1 MTQVNVS
8 INGRQYRMACEDGQE
23 DHLRSLAKALE
34 ERIGSL
40 RGRFGEIGDAR
51 LMVMAAMT
59 VADDAIEADKKAR
72 KLEQEIAAL
81 NDARSASAE
90 RVQATQAALIAAF
103 TSAAERIEGM
113 AKKLNTVSGDTKE
126 PSAS

>member
-1 MTQVNVS
+1 MAQVNVS

-23 DHLRSLAKALE
+23 DHLRALAKALE

-40 RGRFGEIGDAR
+40 RGQFGEIGDAR

-59 VADDAIEADKKAR
+59 VADDAAEAEKKAK

-81 NDARSASAE
+81 KDARVASAE
-90 RVQATQAALIAAF
+90 KTQATQAALIAAF

-113 AKKLNTVSGDTKE
+113 AKKLNSDSGRE
-126 PSAS
+126 NESSPG